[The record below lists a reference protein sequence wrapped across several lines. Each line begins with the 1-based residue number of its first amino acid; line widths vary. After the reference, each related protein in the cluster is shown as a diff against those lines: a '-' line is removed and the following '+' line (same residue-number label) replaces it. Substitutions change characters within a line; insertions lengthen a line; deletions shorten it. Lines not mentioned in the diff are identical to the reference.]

1 MAKVEVRIKYC
12 CCCGLNI
19 ATLLV
24 ALYSLFIYILFLGL
38 ASWSIWRINNNIPD
52 PQPST
57 IALAKVSID
66 DNTVVLVDPYFDTLG
81 LYTEELKY
89 GVGVRY
95 PVLLIN
101 ILIFLAI
108 LVATVLLL
116 IGICTNISWLLLPWI
131 GMVSL
136 DVVRGFIS
144 CILIFVLSAGD
155 VRKIAVGIF
164 FLGLQLF
171 HISLIL
177 IVTAKF
183 QSMRAEEKG
192 TNYKARSVIADS
204 VHMYPGLSAP
214 YPYGRTQRYPATYP
228 NNYGTYHPGDNQYAR
243 MNKYPSSI
251 SSAKPVDYSKHSP
264 SQYYSNH
271 GSQHSR
277 HYNYGMTM

>member
-24 ALYSLFIYILFLGL
+24 ALYSLVENCLHFIYILFLGL

-116 IGICTNISWLLLPWI
+116 IEHFLATVAVDWNGITRRS
-131 GMVSL
+131 S
-136 DVVRGFIS
+136 R
-144 CILIFVLSAGD
+144 GD

-171 HISLIL
+171 HVS
-177 IVTAKF
+177 
-183 QSMRAEEKG
+183 
-192 TNYKARSVIADS
+192 
-204 VHMYPGLSAP
+204 
-214 YPYGRTQRYPATYP
+214 
-228 NNYGTYHPGDNQYAR
+228 
-243 MNKYPSSI
+243 
-251 SSAKPVDYSKHSP
+251 
-264 SQYYSNH
+264 
-271 GSQHSR
+271 
-277 HYNYGMTM
+277 